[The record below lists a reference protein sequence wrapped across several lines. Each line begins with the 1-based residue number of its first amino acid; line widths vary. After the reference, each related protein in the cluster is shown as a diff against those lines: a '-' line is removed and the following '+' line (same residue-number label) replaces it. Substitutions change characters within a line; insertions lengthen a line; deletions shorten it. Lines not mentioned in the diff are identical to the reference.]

1 MGKIYLI
8 VLDGAADRPIARLG
22 GRTPLEAARTGALD
36 ALAARSQQ
44 SMITVIGAGVWPE
57 SDSGAMALLSYDPLA
72 HYTGRGPLEGFGL
85 DMVGSGEN
93 AIAFRVNFASYDDSA
108 GTLDRRTA
116 RGLSDEQLQ
125 ALAAAVRNDVSLD
138 DLAVRFSL
146 TAFSRHRGILVF
158 TSAGVPLSGQ
168 VTNTD
173 PGFRN
178 EGPFGFPV
186 RDFVPKPLLASP
198 RDSSEAAARAAE
210 VVNVF
215 VERSAAVLRDHPVN
229 ASRRQQGELP
239 ANLLL
244 VRDGGESPRQLAS
257 FRDKFGCSISIFGQ
271 IPAERGLARLIGG
284 HFGYSRPA
292 PGEPE
297 PSYLERTVHQVLG
310 TGTDVTFLHLKGPD
324 EPGHDNQPFEK
335 TRAIELIDTHFMTPL
350 LAALSADDAIAVTS
364 DHSTPCELGIH
375 SDDPVPAIVCAPG
388 LPADGVDRAGERF
401 AAEGLLPVTKAIELM
416 PFLVNAR
423 GT

>member
-1 MGKIYLI
+1 MGKIFLI
-8 VLDGAADRPIARLG
+8 VLDGAADRPVTMLG
-22 GRTPLEAARTGALD
+22 GKTPMEAARTDTLD

-44 SMITVIGAGVWPE
+44 SMITVIGEGIWPE
-57 SDSGAMALLSYDPLA
+57 SDSGAMALLSYDPLV

-85 DMVGSGEN
+85 GLVGFDMN
-93 AIAFRVNFASYDDSA
+93 AIAFRVNFASYDESA

-116 RGLSDEQLQ
+116 RDLSDEQLQ
-125 ALAAAVRNDVSLD
+125 GLAAAIRDEVSLD
-138 DLAVRFSL
+138 DLNVQFDL
-146 TAFSRHRGILVF
+146 IAFSRHRGILVF
-158 TSAGVPLSGQ
+158 TSAGLPLSGQ

-178 EGPFGFPV
+178 EGSFSFPV
-186 RDFVPKPLLASP
+186 PNFTPKPQLASP
-198 RDSSEAAARAAE
+198 RNPSLAAANAAG

-215 VERSAAVLRDHPVN
+215 VERSAAVLRNHTVN
-229 ASRRQQGELP
+229 TARRKQGALP

-244 VRDGGESPRQLAS
+244 VRDGGDSPRQLVS
-257 FRDKFGCSISIFGQ
+257 FADKFGCSISIFGQ

-284 HFGYSRPA
+284 NFDYSIPE

-297 PSYLERTVHQVLG
+297 SAYLNRTVGQVLNVD
-310 TGTDVTFLHLKGPD
+310 TDVVFLHLKGPD
-324 EPGHDNQPFEK
+324 EPGHDNQPVDK
-335 TRAIELIDTHFMTPL
+335 TRAIELIDAHFMTPL
-350 LAALSADDAIAVTS
+350 LAALSPDDVVAVTC

-388 LPADGVDRAGERF
+388 LAADDITRFGERF
-401 AAEGLLPVTKAIELM
+401 AVDGKLPITKAVELM

>member
-22 GRTPLEAARTGALD
+22 GRTPLEAARTDALD

-44 SMITVIGAGVWPE
+44 SVITVIGAGIWPE
-57 SDSGAMALLSYDPLA
+57 SDSGAMALLSYDPLV

-85 DMVGSGEN
+85 DLVGAGQN
-93 AIAFRVNFASYDDSA
+93 AIAFRVNFGSYDHSA

-116 RGLSDEQLQ
+116 RGLNDEQLQ
-125 ALAAAVRNDVSLD
+125 SLAAAVRDDVSLD
-138 DLAVRFSL
+138 DLSVRFSL

-158 TSAGVPLSGQ
+158 SSADVPLSGQ

-186 RDFVPKPLLASP
+186 RDFVPEPLLASP
-198 RDSSEAAARAAE
+198 RNSSEAAARAAQ

-215 VERSAAVLRDHPVN
+215 VERSAAVLRSHPVN
-229 ASRRQQGELP
+229 ASRRERGELP

-244 VRDGGESPRQLAS
+244 VRDGGDSPRQLPS

-271 IPAERGLARLIGG
+271 IPAERGLARMIGG
-284 HFGYSRPA
+284 KFGYSMPE
-292 PGEPE
+292 PDEPE
-297 PSYLERTVHQVLG
+297 PSYLERTVHQVLE
-310 TGTDVTFLHLKGPD
+310 TDTDVTFIHLKGPD
-324 EPGHDNQPFEK
+324 EPGHDNSPIEK
-335 TRAIELIDTHFMTPL
+335 AHAIELIDSHFMTPL
-350 LAALSADDAIAVTS
+350 LAALSEDDVVAVTS

-388 LPADGVDRAGERF
+388 LPADGVARAGERF
-401 AAEGLLPVTKAIELM
+401 AAEGRLPVSIAIELM

-423 GT
+423 GL